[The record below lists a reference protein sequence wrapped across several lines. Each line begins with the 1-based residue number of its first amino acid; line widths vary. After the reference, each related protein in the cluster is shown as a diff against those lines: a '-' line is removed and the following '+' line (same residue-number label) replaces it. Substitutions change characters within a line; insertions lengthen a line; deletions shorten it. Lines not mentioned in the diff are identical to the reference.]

1 MSTLKE
7 PLRGKHDI
15 EDQSS
20 SGEFGVD
27 KQTLSDLFQP
37 DNIRDGHS
45 LQKVEELG
53 GVDGISRKLKTSP
66 KQGIETTKTA
76 LKSRIQAFGENEN
89 IVKPPKSF
97 WELVVGCF
105 EEEILRILCAAAL
118 VSLIIGCIKEGIAE
132 GWIDGMAIFVAVFL
146 IVSITSTN
154 DYMKDKQFRKLNEQ
168 AVQRDVGVIR
178 NGEVV
183 HVSIFS
189 LLVGD
194 IMHIETGD
202 ILPVDGFLIKGNNL
216 VSDESSITGETDPIK
231 KYAIGE
237 PGKSARPFL
246 IAGSKIVEGSGEM
259 IVMAVGQCSSV
270 GKQHALMNEEEEED
284 KKTPLQ
290 VKLNVLVDQ
299 IGKIG
304 LYCAGLT
311 FLAMLVNLIISVI
324 YSEDPE
330 ASLFTL
336 DNLSQVV
343 DFFIISVAIIV
354 MAIPEGLPLAVT
366 ISLAFAVGKMK
377 DENNLVRTLESCE
390 TMGGADTICSDKTG
404 TLTENRMKVK
414 KLFALEE
421 VQSEFD
427 NKSYSS
433 NFTQILT
440 EGLCVN
446 SNAFPTVDK
455 NGNFSQ
461 NGNKTECALL
471 ELAYQFDVDY
481 RNYRP
486 SDNIIKV
493 IPFSSDRKRMTT
505 VYQPKEGNKN
515 ILRVYT
521 KGAPDIIL
529 DFCKKFINRNGQ
541 VETINEDFLIK
552 IKEIQKKFANDCLRT
567 LLLTYKEIPLVK
579 VDQIPEDKQLESD
592 LIILGM
598 VGIQDPLRKGIRQA
612 VQTCKEAGVTVR
624 MVTGD
629 NLDTAIAI
637 SKEAGIIDQDFNPK
651 DNVYTVME
659 GKRFR
664 EKVGGLREVRGE
676 DGKII
681 RYDIGNLDV
690 FREIK
695 PHLRVLA
702 RSTPDDKF
710 LLVTGLQ
717 KCGSV
722 VAVTGDGTNDA
733 PALKKADIGFA
744 MGIAGTEVA
753 KEAAGIIL
761 IDDNFSSTITA
772 IKWGRN
778 IFDCIR
784 KFLQFQLT
792 INVVA
797 LFMAFMGGV
806 VIRESPLNTVQMLW
820 VNLIMDTFAALALA
834 TEPPNNELLKRKPVK
849 RHEVIITP
857 TMWNNIIVQGIYQIL
872 VLTVVLFYGNEIF
885 GVSYGLGHEKWD
897 YENGVHLTLFFQIF
911 VFFQVFNEINA
922 RKLKATEI
930 NPFAGFFNNPM
941 FLVILVTTVVV
952 QMALVEYGGRAVR
965 CSPLTTEQNI
975 HCLLISASS
984 LVVGFLAK
992 FTPPSLEALFNRL
1005 NPFREG
1011 APSEVE
1017 TVGSLKDVFVR
1028 PSLLKQRSSVRNS
1041 FTQRISVRGSQR
1053 KPPSENKPIEMQRYN

>member
-7 PLRGKHDI
+7 PLRGKNDI

-76 LKSRIQAFGENEN
+76 LKLRIQAFGENEN

-246 IAGSKIVEGSGEM
+246 IAGSKMVEGSGEM

-311 FLAMLVNLIISVI
+311 FAAMLINLIISVV
-324 YSEDPE
+324 YSQDPE

-427 NKSYSS
+427 SKSYSS

-455 NGNFSQ
+455 NGKFQQ

-529 DFCKKFINRNGQ
+529 DFCKKYINRNGQ
-541 VETINEDFLIK
+541 VESINEDFLIK

-579 VDQIPEDKQLESD
+579 VDQIPEDKYLEGD

-690 FREIK
+690 NFQFFITINIENNIEI
-695 PHLRVLA
+695 
-702 RSTPDDKF
+702 
-710 LLVTGLQ
+710 
-717 KCGSV
+717 
-722 VAVTGDGTNDA
+722 
-733 PALKKADIGFA
+733 
-744 MGIAGTEVA
+744 
-753 KEAAGIIL
+753 II
-761 IDDNFSSTITA
+761 NSTITA

-806 VIRESPLNTVQMLW
+806 IIRESPLNTVQMLW

-857 TMWNNIIVQGIYQIL
+857 TMWNNIVVQGIYQII
-872 VLTVVLFYGNEIF
+872 VLTVVLFYGNELF
-885 GVSYGLGHEKWD
+885 GVQYGLGHERWD
-897 YENGVHLTLFFQIF
+897 FENGVHLTLFFQIF

-952 QMALVEYGGRAVR
+952 QMALVEYGGRAVK

-1011 APSEVE
+1011 APAEVE

-1028 PSLLKQRSSVRNS
+1028 PSLLRQRSSVRNS
-1041 FTQRISVRGSQR
+1041 YSQRISVRGSQR
-1053 KPPSENKPIEMQRYN
+1053 KPPSDNKPIEMQRYN